1 MAERIIFHV
10 DVNSAFL
17 SWSAAHR
24 LLVLG
29 EAEDLREI
37 PSVVGGDESVRHG
50 VVLAKSLPAK
60 KFGVQTGEPIFQ
72 AKQKCPQLVVVPPDF
87 EIYVQASRKFIML
100 LRTISPSVEQ
110 FSIDEAWVDMTG
122 TERLYGSPAAAAHML
137 KNRIRE
143 ELGFTVNVGVSSN
156 KILAKIAGDLKK
168 PDMVHTLFAEEIPEK
183 LWPLSVRDLFTVGAA
198 TEKKLARYGIK
209 TVGALARTDPAF
221 LREKFGKHG
230 ESIWHLANGRSVDVL
245 HTKKESNK
253 SYGNSTTTA
262 QDVKTA
268 QDAYKILLSLCETV
282 GMRLRRDCQSGICM
296 MVHFRTTDFL
306 DVSHQLLMPSSVNVT
321 AELYEAAC
329 CAFDAL
335 WERQGRPPMRQLGV
349 QVTRLRQ
356 DGGYRQYSL
365 FDRVRYERMEKM
377 DAAVDA
383 LREKFGEESVFRA
396 RFLEKPEEQTG
407 DGRSE
412 QRCSGRTK
420 EV

>member
-198 TEKKLARYGIK
+198 TEKKLTLRHQNSRSTCTDRSCVSARKVRETRRIHMASGE
-209 TVGALARTDPAF
+209 RTQCGCITH
-221 LREKFGKHG
+221 EK
-230 ESIWHLANGRSVDVL
+230 R
-245 HTKKESNK
+245 
-253 SYGNSTTTA
+253 
-262 QDVKTA
+262 
-268 QDAYKILLSLCETV
+268 
-282 GMRLRRDCQSGICM
+282 
-296 MVHFRTTDFL
+296 
-306 DVSHQLLMPSSVNVT
+306 
-321 AELYEAAC
+321 
-329 CAFDAL
+329 
-335 WERQGRPPMRQLGV
+335 V
-349 QVTRLRQ
+349 Q
-356 DGGYRQYSL
+356 
-365 FDRVRYERMEKM
+365 
-377 DAAVDA
+377 
-383 LREKFGEESVFRA
+383 
-396 RFLEKPEEQTG
+396 
-407 DGRSE
+407 
-412 QRCSGRTK
+412 
-420 EV
+420 